1 MNVPP
6 GFIINTKSY
15 KNFLKTS
22 QIKEKL
28 LHILSNGY
36 HAKDIIGISNRIK
49 ELYLRAQSTQEITE
63 EIKIAYTKLVRKTSK
78 NTSFSVRSSTDIEDS
93 NCFSFAGQAES
104 YLNIKTFKG
113 IINYIKNCW
122 ISLYSPQALL
132 NFLKMNKENKKI
144 SLIELKMAVIIQ
156 KMINSQKSGVLFTV
170 NILNNDKNEML
181 INSTWGLG
189 DTNTNNIFVPDMI
202 NLDKKQ
208 FKIVKIVIVKKEKM
222 SLINSNRPLTGLSKI
237 KQKLK
242 EICSLNNHQLFQ
254 LYNLG
259 LNIESVF
266 NYPQDIE
273 WAIEKDI
280 LYTLQSRPIITL
292 RKI

>member
-1 MNVPP
+1 
-6 GFIINTKSY
+6 
-15 KNFLKTS
+15 
-22 QIKEKL
+22 
-28 LHILSNGY
+28 
-36 HAKDIIGISNRIK
+36 
-49 ELYLRAQSTQEITE
+49 
-63 EIKIAYTKLVRKTSK
+63 
-78 NTSFSVRSSTDIEDS
+78 
-93 NCFSFAGQAES
+93 
-104 YLNIKTFKG
+104 
-113 IINYIKNCW
+113 
-122 ISLYSPQALL
+122 
-132 NFLKMNKENKKI
+132 MNKENKKI